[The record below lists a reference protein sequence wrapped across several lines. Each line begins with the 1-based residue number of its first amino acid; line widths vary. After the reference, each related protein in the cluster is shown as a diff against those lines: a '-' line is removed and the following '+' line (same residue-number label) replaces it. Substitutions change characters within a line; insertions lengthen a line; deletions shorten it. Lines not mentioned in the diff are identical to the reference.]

1 MTIGTWC
8 FVCCLHEGAQC
19 PGTPSPALNLSPNSP
34 SILAQMYWG
43 EGGDSPGSSGASNP
57 DVPGTLCNAETTEP
71 KSCTYPAA
79 TWHGKKGHSSLRNSL
94 HAWRHSLLTE
104 REATERVFPAPLLG
118 PGMLLCHPILDSLSA
133 DCEGRS
139 HPFPIQLTQH
149 LGLSLSP
156 GRRSA
161 PEPCQMLA
169 VHACAGCTVLVALWQ
184 WA

>member
-1 MTIGTWC
+1 MPWDPQPCTQP
-8 FVCCLHEGAQC
+8 LPQQPQH
-19 PGTPSPALNLSPNSP
+19 PGPDVL
-34 SILAQMYWG
+34 G
-43 EGGDSPGSSGASNP
+43 RGGDSPGSCEASNP

-104 REATERVFPAPLLG
+104 REATGRVFPAPLLG